1 MRATTK
7 TMQQY
12 RNDKVKNTSLEE
24 LSSLYR
30 QQPTDY
36 IVAEAYL
43 KLTSVIFN
51 VYKKYTHLELCDCVS
66 FALEKL
72 EMCLLT
78 YVPGSANKF
87 TTYFAQVLRNKLR
100 EETQRLN
107 WSKRCVI
114 FNSTSLQY
122 LMEQGFDCTG
132 GQEPTAPITL
142 PNTLTKNEAKYCELL
157 AMNYGTNK
165 EIAEFMSVSVMT
177 LCNMRRSLRQKLECL
192 L

>member
-1 MRATTK
+1 MRATTQ
-7 TMQQY
+7 TMQQFT
-12 RNDKVKNTSLEE
+12 NAKVKNTSLEE
-24 LSSLYR
+24 LSSMYR
-30 QQPTDY
+30 QQPMDY

-43 KLTSVIFN
+43 KLTNVIFN

-78 YVPGSANKF
+78 YVPGSSNKF

-122 LMEQGFDCTG
+122 LMEEGFDCTG
-132 GQEPTAPITL
+132 GHEVTCPITL
-142 PNTLTKNEAKYCELL
+142 PDTLTKNEATYCKLL
-157 AMNYGTNK
+157 AMDYGTNK
-165 EIAEFMSVSVMT
+165 EIAEVMSVSVMT

>member
-1 MRATTK
+1 MRETTK

-24 LSSLYR
+24 LSSMYR
-30 QQPTDY
+30 QQPMDY

-43 KLTSVIFN
+43 KLTNVIFN

-78 YVPGSANKF
+78 YVPGSNNKF

-122 LMEQGFDCTG
+122 LMEEGFDVAG
-132 GQEPTAPITL
+132 SKEPTMPITL
-142 PNTLTKNEAKYCELL
+142 PNTLTTNEAKYCKLL
-157 AMNYGTNK
+157 AMDYGTNK
-165 EIAEFMSVSVMT
+165 EIAELMSVSVMT
-177 LCNMRRSLRQKLECL
+177 LCNMRKSLRQKLECL